1 MTSCEGD
8 EMKFAVMFGYENEGR
23 IAEVRPLHREYL
35 TSLKE
40 HGNLV
45 AAGAFVDDSGALI
58 IYEAE
63 SESEVIDIVEHDPF
77 HEAGIFSTYLIR
89 PWNQVF

>member
-1 MTSCEGD
+1 
-8 EMKFAVMFGYENEGR
+8 MKFAVMFSYENQGR
-23 IAEVRPLHREYL
+23 ITEVRPLHREYL

-40 HGNLV
+40 DGKLV
-45 AAGAFVDDSGALI
+45 AAGGFVDDTGALI

-63 SESEVIDIVEHDPF
+63 SEAEVVDMIEHDPF
-77 HEAGIFSTYLIR
+77 HESGVFATYLIR